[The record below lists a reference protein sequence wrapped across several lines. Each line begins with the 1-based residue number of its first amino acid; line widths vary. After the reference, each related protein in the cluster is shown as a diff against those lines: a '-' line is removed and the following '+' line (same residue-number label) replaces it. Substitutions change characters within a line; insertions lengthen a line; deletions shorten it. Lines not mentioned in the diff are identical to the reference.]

1 MPNALKT
8 AVLLGV
14 LAGHALLLYLL
25 IHMKPAKWVAAAN
38 SAVSGKAPESV
49 TVLEFITRPRRAS
62 INKTPEPAPKNR
74 AAEPNGM
81 QAEFRAKGP
90 SAAVEQTNASAPD
103 AGVAPLILS
112 LPEPDYDF
120 SPPPRDLLA
129 KPRNPLE
136 TEKTRFSKA
145 WKPDGNAVESL
156 KWKSKTV
163 NAVLGLF
170 GGNMKICT
178 EEDQHNRNPA
188 CVPDNYRPE
197 Q

>member
-25 IHMKPAKWVAAAN
+25 INMKPAKWVAAAN
-38 SAVSGKAPESV
+38 AAVSGRMPEQV
-49 TVLEFITRPRRAS
+49 TVLEFITRPRKAN
-62 INKTPEPAPKNR
+62 INKAPEPAPKNR
-74 AAEPNGM
+74 AAAANGM
-81 QAEFRAKGP
+81 QVEFRAKGP
-90 SAAVEQTNASAPD
+90 TASVDETNASNPD
-103 AGVAPLILS
+103 AGGAPLILS
-112 LPEPDYDF
+112 PPEPDYDF

-136 TEKTRFSKA
+136 TEQTRFSKA
-145 WKPDGNAVESL
+145 WKPDGNVVDSL
-156 KWKSKTV
+156 KWKSKTI

-178 EEDQHNRNPA
+178 EEDERNRNPA

>member
-14 LAGHALLLYLL
+14 MAGHTLLLYLL
-25 IHMKPAKWVAAAN
+25 INMKPAKWVAAAN
-38 SAVSGKAPESV
+38 SAVSGTPPESV
-49 TVLEFITRPRRAS
+49 TVLEFITRPRKAN
-62 INKTPEPAPKNR
+62 INKAPEPAPKNR
-74 AAEPNGM
+74 TAASNGM
-81 QAEFRAKGP
+81 QVEFRAKDP
-90 SAAVEQTNASAPD
+90 SASVSETNASTPD
-103 AGVAPLILS
+103 TDIAPLILS

-136 TEKTRFSKA
+136 TQKTRFSKA
-145 WKPDGNAVESL
+145 WKPDGNVVDSL

-170 GGNMKICT
+170 GGNRKICT
-178 EEDQHNRNPA
+178 EEDQRNLNPE